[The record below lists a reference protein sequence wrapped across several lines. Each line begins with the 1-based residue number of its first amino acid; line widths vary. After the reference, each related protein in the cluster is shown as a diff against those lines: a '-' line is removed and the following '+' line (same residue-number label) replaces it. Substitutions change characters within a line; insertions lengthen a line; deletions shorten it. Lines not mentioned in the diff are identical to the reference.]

1 MIQKLVPPLAFLVTA
16 VSTVSAADW
25 PMLGGR
31 PDRNMVAEAA
41 TLPDGWSWEEG
52 GAGKNIRW
60 TAPLGHVTYGAPVIS
75 DGRVF
80 IGTNL
85 PEEDRRKGGVLKC
98 FSEKD
103 GRLLWEAV
111 HEKLGDATEDD
122 VSIGV
127 CSTPC
132 VEGDTVYYVSNRG
145 ELVARAVADGTER
158 WKIDFRETLGVA
170 PNQASASSP
179 LVAGDLIFV
188 LTGHGASPRTGK
200 VANPAV
206 PSFVAVDRRSG
217 RVVWKDSSP
226 GARILTGQWGSPA
239 HGLVKGE
246 PQVVFPGGDGW
257 IYSFEPATGK
267 LLWRFNCKAHEK
279 THPEGDPETTYN
291 LVSAPVIVGDSVVV
305 AIGEPEA
312 GGGPGALRRIDA
324 TGRGDVTATAER
336 WRLGGEAFNDSISTV
351 AVADGL
357 VYATDTAGFLN
368 CVDFATGARV
378 WVHDLK
384 ASVWGSPLVSGN
396 RVLVQTAD
404 GDVVIFATGREK
416 KQIARHEPLP
426 DCAHGTPVIANG
438 ILYLTGQRRLFAVG
452 GK

>member
-1 MIQKLVPPLAFLVTA
+1 MKGFALLLFPALAAASLA
-16 VSTVSAADW
+16 AAADW

-31 PDRNMVAEAA
+31 PDRNMVAEAVA
-41 TLPDGWSWEEG
+41 LPERWSWEEG
-52 GAGKNIRW
+52 VEARNIRW
-60 TAPLGHVTYGAPVIS
+60 AAPLGHVTYGAPVVS
-75 DGRVF
+75 EGRVF

-85 PEEDRRKGGVLKC
+85 PEEDPRKGGVLKC
-98 FSEKD
+98 FSAAD

-122 VSIGV
+122 VSVGV

-132 VEGDTVYYVSNRG
+132 VAGDTVFYVSNRG
-145 ELVARAVADGTER
+145 ELVARAVADGAER
-158 WKIDFRETLGVA
+158 WKLDFRALFGVT

-179 LVAGDLIFV
+179 LVAGDLVFV

-200 VANPAV
+200 VGKPEV

-217 RVVWKDSSP
+217 KLVWKDNSP

-239 HGLVKGE
+239 HGVVKGE
-246 PQVVFPGGDGW
+246 SQVIFPGGDGW
-257 IYSFEPATGK
+257 VYAFEPATGRP
-267 LLWRFNCKAHEK
+267 LWRFNCKAHEK
-279 THPEGDPETTYN
+279 VHPEGDPETTYN
-291 LVSAPVIVGDSVVV
+291 LVGAPVVFGDSVVV

-336 WRLGGEAFNDSISTV
+336 WRVGGEAFNDSISTV
-351 AVADGL
+351 AVAGGL

-368 CVDFATGARV
+368 CVDFATGERV
-378 WVHDLK
+378 WFHDLK
-384 ASVWGSPLVSGN
+384 AAVWGSPVVSGD
-396 RVLVQTAD
+396 RVLVQMAD
-404 GDVVIFATGREK
+404 GDVVVFATGREK
-416 KQIARHEPLP
+416 RLVSKHEPLP

-438 ILYLTGQRRLFAVG
+438 TLYLTGQRRLYAVG